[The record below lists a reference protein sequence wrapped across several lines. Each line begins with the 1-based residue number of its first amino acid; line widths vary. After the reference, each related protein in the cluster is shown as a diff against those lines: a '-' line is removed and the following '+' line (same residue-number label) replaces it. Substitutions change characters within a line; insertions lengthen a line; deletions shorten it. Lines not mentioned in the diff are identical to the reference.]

1 MHAPL
6 ISTLLLALAASVS
19 SLSLPDLE
27 SIPSDTVT
35 PGCLAAYSK
44 EITACPA
51 AADFKAKKTCSTECQ
66 DALNTFSDDT
76 ILVCRQAFVSPDS
89 LLRRLLDGGL
99 VTTLCPV
106 SSSSSTS
113 VAAPTTTSAPAPSK
127 SSSASYSAPASTSD
141 EAESQPGS
149 TQPTPTQSPAKT
161 KTESAVSTIT
171 PTTVAFSGFMTITA
185 SSAASTASIPAEL
198 TLDDSAE
205 PTVSNAYGGYAA
217 YAVVSGSGVVSAEAV
232 QSSAAAA
239 GNGSP
244 FESSSDSTVQT
255 GAAVEGIKA
264 GWGAV
269 VLAVVALGAGLV

>member
-19 SLSLPDLE
+19 SLSLGDLE

-35 PGCLAAYSK
+35 PGCLSAYNQ

-51 AADFKAKKTCSTECQ
+51 AADFKAKKTCSDECIS
-66 DALNTFSDDT
+66 ALNTFSDDT

-99 VTTLCPV
+99 VKVLCPAA
-106 SSSSSTS
+106 SSSSST
-113 VAAPTTTSAPAPSK
+113 AAPTTTSAPAPSK
-127 SSSASYSAPASTSD
+127 SSSASHSTPASTSA
-141 EAESQPGS
+141 EAE
-149 TQPTPTQSPAKT
+149 TQPTSTQSPAKT
-161 KTESAVSTIT
+161 KTESAVSTVT

-205 PTVSNAYGGYAA
+205 PTVSSAYGGYAA

-244 FESSSDSTVQT
+244 FESSSDSTAQT
-255 GAAVEGIKA
+255 GAAAGGVKA

>member
-19 SLSLPDLE
+19 SLSLSDLE
-27 SIPSDTVT
+27 TIPSDTVT
-35 PGCLAAYSK
+35 PGCLSAYNT
-44 EITACPA
+44 EISACPA
-51 AADFKAKKTCSTECQ
+51 AADFRAKKTCSTECQ
-66 DALNTFSDDT
+66 DALTQFSKDT

-99 VTTLCPV
+99 VTTLCPAA
-106 SSSSSTS
+106 SSSTS
-113 VAAPTTTSAPAPSK
+113 TAAPTTTSAPAPSK
-127 SSSASYSAPASTSD
+127 SSSASHSAPASTSSSA
-141 EAESQPGS
+141 EAE
-149 TQPTPTQSPAKT
+149 TQPSSTQSPAKT
-161 KTESAVSTIT
+161 KTESAVSTVT

-205 PTVSNAYGGYAA
+205 PTVSSAYGGYAA
-217 YAVVSGSGVVSAEAV
+217 YAVVSGSGVASAEAV

-244 FESSSDSTVQT
+244 FESSSDSTAQT
-255 GAAVEGIKA
+255 GAAAGGFKA

-269 VLAVVALGAGLV
+269 VVAVVALGAGLL